1 MSSHLTEG
9 MVKTIEMDE
18 KVSLGKQLQQDVG
31 AVVLMITFTVNP
43 EDEDQFIK
51 TWASAANISKKTS
64 GVISAQLHRGIAGS
78 RVFMSYHVF
87 ESTEAIMQQYNN
99 PEFPT
104 KLSEYPPSTVTSS
117 HVFKKIAVP
126 GICVD

>member
-1 MSSHLTEG
+1 

-18 KVSLGKQLQQDVG
+18 KVNLGTQLQQDVG
-31 AVVLMITFTVNP
+31 AVVLIITYTVNP

-51 TWASAANISKKTS
+51 TWASAAEISKKTS

-87 ESTEAIMQQYNN
+87 ESTEAIRQQYKN
-99 PEFPT
+99 PDFPH
-104 KLSEYPPSTVTSS
+104 KLSEYPASTITSS
-117 HVFKKIAVP
+117 HVFKKVAVP